1 MGHYVFLNSHRIIKG
16 LAKSMHIQCMSAYFS
31 QHDGNLI
38 AICLS
43 SFYRQRCA
51 NGMKERYKK
60 KHDFLFFVPFV
71 LLIIC
76 FDKIRT
82 C

>member
-1 MGHYVFLNSHRIIKG
+1 MFMGHYVFLNSHRIIKG

-38 AICLS
+38 ICLS

-60 KHDFLFFVPFV
+60 TRFPLFCAFCVINNLF
-71 LLIIC
+71 
-76 FDKIRT
+76 
-82 C
+82 